1 MNKVTLPFLVVLASA
16 GVATLA
22 WSADRNVVTDPVETK
37 VVCKKQQVM
46 GTRIP
51 QRVCK
56 MQRQIDADK
65 QNAREATDTWQRDGN
80 MQKTKG

>member
-1 MNKVTLPFLVVLASA
+1 
-16 GVATLA
+16 
-22 WSADRNVVTDPVETK
+22 
-37 VVCKKQQVM
+37 VCKKQQVM

-80 MQKTKG
+80 MQKAKG